1 MGERLNGIQEVV
13 GSIPI
18 SSTKEY
24 KNGLHYA
31 ARFFII
37 GRLMGF
43 HVYVL
48 KSDSGH
54 SYIGQSKHLDTRVA
68 EHNSGKSKATK
79 GKGPWRLAYSEEFE
93 IRAEAMKR
101 EKYFKTQIGR
111 LWLKEQAYL

>member
-1 MGERLNGIQEVV
+1 MNGIQEVV

-48 KSDSGH
+48 KSHSGR
-54 SYIGQSKHLDTRVA
+54 SYIGHSKHLNARVA

-79 GKGPWRLAYSEEFE
+79 GKGPWKLVYSEEFE
-93 IRAEAMKR
+93 TRAEAVIR
-101 EKYFKTQIGR
+101 ERYFKTVEGR
-111 LWLKEQAYL
+111 IELRKKGLI

>member
-1 MGERLNGIQEVV
+1 MLLDNSTGHVDIIFTPNRVVLKGSDGAVAQLGERLNGIQEVV

-48 KSDSGH
+48 KSDSDR
-54 SYIGQSKHLDTRVA
+54 SYIGHSMNQ
-68 EHNSGKSKATK
+68 
-79 GKGPWRLAYSEEFE
+79 
-93 IRAEAMKR
+93 
-101 EKYFKTQIGR
+101 KTLQ
-111 LWLKEQAYL
+111 